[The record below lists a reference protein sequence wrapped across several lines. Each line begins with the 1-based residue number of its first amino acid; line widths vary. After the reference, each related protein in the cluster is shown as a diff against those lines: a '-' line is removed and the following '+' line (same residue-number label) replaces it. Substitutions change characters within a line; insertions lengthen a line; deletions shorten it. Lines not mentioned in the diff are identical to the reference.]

1 MAKESSNLVTLIFFQ
16 VKDIY
21 LHPDLFSYQ
30 NGLLNSAGQLKRK
43 TVEKYFKP
51 QLEDMY
57 SKLEMQAKWKKWRE
71 MWKIL
76 N

>member
-1 MAKESSNLVTLIFFQ
+1 
-16 VKDIY
+16 

-57 SKLEMQAKWKKWRE
+57 AKIEIQAK
-71 MWKIL
+71 
-76 N
+76 

>member
-1 MAKESSNLVTLIFFQ
+1 MLPSNEICAIIFFQ

-21 LHPDLFSYQ
+21 LHPDMFSYH

-57 SKLEMQAKWKKWRE
+57 AK
-71 MWKIL
+71 IQL
-76 N
+76 

>member
-1 MAKESSNLVTLIFFQ
+1 

-21 LHPDLFSYQ
+21 LHPDMFSYH

-57 SKLEMQAKWKKWRE
+57 AK
-71 MWKIL
+71 IQL
-76 N
+76 

>member
-1 MAKESSNLVTLIFFQ
+1 MLRKKHVTHLIFFQTFSILEFEPFQ

-30 NGLLNSAGQLKRK
+30 NGLLNSAGKLKRK

-57 SKLEMQAKWKKWRE
+57 AKIE
-71 MWKIL
+71 L
-76 N
+76 